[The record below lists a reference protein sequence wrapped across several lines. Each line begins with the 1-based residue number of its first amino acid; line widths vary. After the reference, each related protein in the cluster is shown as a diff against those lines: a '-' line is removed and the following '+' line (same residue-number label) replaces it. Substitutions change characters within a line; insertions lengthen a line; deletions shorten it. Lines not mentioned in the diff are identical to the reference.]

1 MKNIVQFTTLS
12 LLLFLVLP
20 SAYSADE
27 INKEDNTANEKL
39 ELVESKISSL
49 NESFNDLLSRQ
60 EKLNKDINES
70 QILQNAINST
80 ASNLV
85 NYFEGQYS
93 ENKSIPISI
102 SQKTN
107 WYPYLL
113 PLITIFIVIASTILS
128 IKTIQIKS
136 KESLTALEA
145 SNKTLVDIN
154 DKTISEEHDRS
165 QKTIIT
171 NNRQEWINTLRNEIT
186 LFLGVV
192 ASTSPT
198 QKTTEMNPDDLKSL
212 WNHSYKI
219 ELLINPKEEDHKEL
233 VRLIREEISNLV
245 TSNESTLISNIISQS
260 QKILKREWE
269 RVKNFE
275 NYR

>member
-20 SAYSADE
+20 SAYSSDE
-27 INKEDNTANEKL
+27 INKEDNTVNEKL

-49 NESFNDLLSRQ
+49 NESLNDLLSRQ

-70 QILQNAINST
+70 QILQNTINST

-102 SQKTN
+102 SQETN
-107 WYPYLL
+107 WYPFLL
-113 PLITIFIVIASTILS
+113 PLITIAIVLASTYLS
-128 IKTIQIKS
+128 IRTIQIKS
-136 KESLTALEA
+136 QESLIALEN
-145 SNKTLVDIN
+145 SNETLVAIN

-165 QKTIIT
+165 QKIIIT
-171 NNRQEWINTLRNEIT
+171 NNRQEWINSLRNEIT

-192 ASTSPT
+192 ASTSPSE
-198 QKTTEMNPDDLKSL
+198 QPEDMNPDDLKSL

-233 VRLIREEISNLV
+233 VELIREEISNLT
-245 TSNESTLISNIISQS
+245 TSKEVTLISDIISQS

-269 RVKNFE
+269 RVKTFE
-275 NYR
+275 NHR